1 MTMETRYT
9 AKVRR
14 MVKVV
19 LPFYLL
25 AFLPLLVAC
34 DHIAEDDQL
43 IEVENTLPVMDEDV
57 DEDETPRYTAR
68 TVLLEDFTGQRCPN
82 CPTGTEV
89 IEELQESCGDRL
101 IAVAIHGGPLG
112 FKGTATVVGLATDLG
127 DEYYNHWNLEY
138 QPVGLI
144 NRGPATNYTDWVA
157 SVRENLGYVSEIKMG
172 LSATLG
178 EDKIVIDVQEENLGG
193 DYSGKLQVW
202 VLEDGITALQIM
214 PDGSRNTQYV
224 HNHVHRAAVNGAWG
238 EDITLSERETKSQT
252 MSQTLDASWNKDNL
266 SVVAFVYNDH
276 GVEQAVKAKVE

>member
-1 MTMETRYT
+1 MRT
-9 AKVRR
+9 KI
-14 MVKVV
+14 
-19 LPFYLL
+19 
-25 AFLPLLVAC
+25 FLFSLICLFFAAC
-34 DHIAEDDQL
+34 DHIDENDRL
-43 IEVENTLPVMDEDV
+43 IYVEP
-57 DEDETPRYTAR
+57 ETVKRC
-68 TVLLEDFTGQRCPN
+68 VLLEDFTGQKCVN
-82 CPTGTEV
+82 CPRGTEV
-89 IEELQESCGDRL
+89 IEQMQEAYGEGI
-101 IAVAIHGGPLG
+101 IAVGIHSGPLG
-112 FKGTATVVGLATDLG
+112 FKGNATNIGLATDLG

-224 HNHVHRAAVNGAWG
+224 HNHVLRAAVNGAWG
-238 EDITLSERETKSQT
+238 EDITLSERERKSQT